1 MGLFGSRNLRFIEKP
16 QETGEIPEFENK
28 KDVTQMGLFPAII
41 CIVKEHGEAGLK
53 TVPLFHAQFLERNDA
68 MEEQIND
75 ELYGRMKAEQE
86 AYRAELLAMP
96 PDKIL
101 EHTWEYTAREDIL
114 EAVDSEVLPEEQ
126 MRSLLKSPSPLAD
139 VVKEYRD
146 LDSPNEDILTAFENT
161 ANFYMEPP
169 IYRQTAQYAMEHGE
183 MDAYFAS
190 RKAYKVCARAIAASI
205 NKHFDGM
212 HLDKECLSEAMEKY
226 SPERI
231 RDVLACTIQHK
242 EWDGRFSRSNREWA
256 MKADTSHMGKEPYQF
271 LCESH
276 PAILDGFVSMFRR
289 EVLEQKRDE
298 KATAP
303 AQHKLQERSDDFE
316 L

>member
-1 MGLFGSRNLRFIEKP
+1 M
-16 QETGEIPEFENK
+16 
-28 KDVTQMGLFPAII
+28 D
-41 CIVKEHGEAGLK
+41 
-53 TVPLFHAQFLERNDA
+53 
-68 MEEQIND
+68 EQTCN
-75 ELYGRMKAEQE
+75 ELYERMNAEQE

-114 EAVDSEVLPEEQ
+114 DAVCNGVLPENQ
-126 MRSLLKSPSPLAD
+126 VRALLKSSCPLAD
-139 VVKEYRD
+139 VLKEYQD
-146 LDSPNEDILTAFENT
+146 LDSPNDDILAAVEIA
-161 ANFYMEPP
+161 ANLYMEPP
-169 IYRQTAQYAMEHGE
+169 IYRQDYKYAIEHGE
-183 MDAYFAS
+183 RDAYFAS
-190 RKAYKVCARAIAASI
+190 RKAYEGCARAITASI

-212 HLDKECLSEAMEKY
+212 HLNKECLPEAMEKY

-256 MKADTSHMGKEPYQF
+256 MKADTSHVGEEPYRYI
-271 LCESH
+271 CETHST
-276 PAILDGFVSMFRR
+276 LLNSFVSMFRR

-298 KATAP
+298 KATVP
-303 AQHKLQERSDDFE
+303 AQQKPRERSDDFE

>member
-1 MGLFGSRNLRFIEKP
+1 M
-16 QETGEIPEFENK
+16 
-28 KDVTQMGLFPAII
+28 D
-41 CIVKEHGEAGLK
+41 
-53 TVPLFHAQFLERNDA
+53 
-68 MEEQIND
+68 EQICN
-75 ELYGRMKAEQE
+75 ELYERMNAEQE
-86 AYRAELLAMP
+86 AYRAKLLAMP
-96 PDKIL
+96 P
-101 EHTWEYTAREDIL
+101 EDIL
-114 EAVDSEVLPEEQ
+114 KHAQDYVAGDDILVAVYCGVLSEESEKA
-126 MRSLLKSPSPLAD
+126 LLKSSTPLAD

-146 LDSPNEDILTAFENT
+146 MDRQYEDILTALDDTVNKY
-161 ANFYMEPP
+161 AEPP

-190 RKAYKVCARAIAASI
+190 RKAYEGCARAITASI

-298 KATAP
+298 KATVP
-303 AQHKLQERSDDFE
+303 AQHKPQERSDDFE

>member
-1 MGLFGSRNLRFIEKP
+1 MDK
-16 QETGEIPEFENK
+16 Q
-28 KDVTQMGLFPAII
+28 I
-41 CIVKEHGEAGLK
+41 C
-53 TVPLFHAQFLERNDA
+53 N
-68 MEEQIND
+68 
-75 ELYGRMKAEQE
+75 ELYERMKAEQE

-114 EAVDSEVLPEEQ
+114 DAVCNGVLPENQ
-126 MRSLLKSPSPLAD
+126 VRALLKSSCPLAD
-139 VVKEYRD
+139 ALKEYRD
-146 LDSPNEDILTAFENT
+146 LDSPNDDILAAVEIA
-161 ANFYMEPP
+161 ANLYMEPP

-190 RKAYKVCARAIAASI
+190 RKAYEGCARAIAVSI

-256 MKADTSHMGKEPYQF
+256 MKADTSHMGKEPHQF

-298 KATAP
+298 KATVP
-303 AQHKLQERSDDFE
+303 AQHKPQERSDDFE